1 MPAIPPGSR
10 HKTCRTS
17 VKHIWKPRSVKN
29 CMFGGDRL
37 DLRVFLVV
45 VEYIIVL
52 QNQHTICMEEAMAS
66 PLSIRIDERLRLN
79 LEQEAAASG
88 IPLSQ
93 LVRDLLETGAKRA
106 RRDRIRRD
114 SARVARYVAAT
125 PSAQELFEET
135 GGTHGA

>member
-1 MPAIPPGSR
+1 
-10 HKTCRTS
+10 
-17 VKHIWKPRSVKN
+17 
-29 CMFGGDRL
+29 MFGGDRL

-52 QNQHTICMEEAMAS
+52 QNQYTICMEKAMAS